1 MTLFPGEKQRPS
13 SEAETRPQPI
23 LPLVGPSSS
32 LKEPLWLM
40 PLLDVVLSLVAFM
53 LAYYAR
59 YDLQLIRRVLEYNDV
74 PFSIYVP
81 YMGLYSVWLLL
92 SYATA
97 RLYRRPVSQSIFA
110 ESAIVA
116 NGVTNAVVLLMA
128 VSFAVQATAFSRLML
143 VYLAVISIVLLVGVR
158 LTRRGLYAYLRT
170 RRGIGVR
177 RTLIIGAGDVGQS
190 VLRVMLAR
198 RGLGYLPVGYL
209 DDDPLVGKVDLG
221 RVRGLGG
228 LDQLG
233 EVLDSSRVD
242 LVVVTL
248 PWTEHNRIMNI
259 VEICRRQGIAVRVVP
274 DVFQLNL
281 RHVHMENL
289 EGIPLLGL
297 DAERSFYT
305 TNRILKR
312 VLDLT
317 LISLA
322 SPLLLLIFGIMA
334 LLIKLDGSG
343 GPVFYAQVRV
353 GEDGKKF
360 NMYKFRSMI
369 PNADRYRQELVK
381 QQNQDPRHPKIVDD
395 PRITRIGRFIRR
407 TSIDELPNL
416 INVLLG
422 QMSLVG
428 PRPPTPDEVELYD
441 NWHMQRLNTV
451 PGITGLWQVSGRSH
465 VPFDEMVLLDIYYI
479 ENWAIRLD
487 LEILLRT
494 IPRVLLREGA
504 Y

>member
-1 MTLFPGEKQRPS
+1 MTIFQDEQRTPS
-13 SEAETRPQPI
+13 SKRASTPAGQAPADVRGQPI
-23 LPLVGPSSS
+23 R
-32 LKEPLWLM
+32 EPLWVQ
-40 PLLDVVLSLVAFM
+40 PLTDVVLALVAFA
-53 LAYYAR
+53 LAYYVR
-59 YDLQLIRRVLEYNDV
+59 YDLQLIRRVLEFNDV
-74 PFSIYVP
+74 SFAIYIP
-81 YMGLYSVWLLL
+81 YTVLYALWLLFNYGT
-92 SYATA
+92 SG
-97 RLYRRPVSQSIFA
+97 LYRRVQGRSFFE
-110 ESAIVA
+110 ESAVIA
-116 NGVTNAVVLLMA
+116 NGVTNAVVVLMA
-128 VSFAVQATAFSRLML
+128 VSFAVRATAFSRLML
-143 VYLAVISIVLLVGVR
+143 VYLAVISIVLLASVR
-158 LTRRGLYAYLRT
+158 LGKRWLYAYLRA

-177 RTLIIGAGDVGQS
+177 RTLLVGAGEVGQS

-198 RGLGYLPVGYL
+198 RELGYMPVGYL
-209 DDDPLVGKVDLG
+209 DDNPEIGSVDLG
-221 RVRGLGG
+221 RVRGLGEI
-228 LDQLG
+228 DQLPD
-233 EVLDSSRVD
+233 VLESQRVD

-248 PWTEHNRIMNI
+248 PWTAHNRIMHI
-259 VEICRRQGIAVRVVP
+259 VETCRRQSVAVRVVP

-281 RHVHMENL
+281 RHVNVENL

-297 DAERSFYT
+297 DTELTIYA

-317 LISLA
+317 LILLA
-322 SPLLLLIFGIMA
+322 SPLLLVIFGVIA

-343 GPVFYAQVRV
+343 GPVFYSQVRV
-353 GEDGKKF
+353 GENGKKF
-360 NMYKFRSMI
+360 HMYKFRSMI
-369 PNADRYRQELVK
+369 PNADKYRDQLVK

-395 PRITRIGRFIRR
+395 PRITKIGRFIRR

-416 INVLLG
+416 INVVRG

-441 NWHMQRLNTV
+441 EWHMQRLNTV